1 MWPVVPVPACVSSGH
16 PLGKTSDR
24 TVEARMRR
32 MVGPDWIRGGPRSIG
47 NLADRALA
55 WLRKPGPASRIVRAL
70 LVPALSFA
78 IWAIIT
84 NRGMVQAI
92 KLPTPQKLVS
102 VWWAIGDL
110 IPGAFWITLQM
121 VVTGIVVGG
130 LAGLGFGLMFGYSR
144 WARDLLEFSFDWLRV
159 VPMFALIPLF
169 LLWFGIGMRPQIA
182 LVTLG
187 VMLILTIVTTEAVRN
202 VLHIHVK
209 AALTMG
215 ASRFHI
221 YRTVVVPSIIPH
233 ILVGLRLAV
242 ISAWGLE
249 VAAEFMGSVR
259 GLGNLLIA
267 GLTNLDSARILA
279 MTLVFLGLAIASDF
293 LLRALIKR
301 TMRWTQ
307 RSAGSGLVAEM
318 LGTA

>member
-1 MWPVVPVPACVSSGH
+1 MVV
-16 PLGKTSDR
+16 R
-24 TVEARMRR
+24 TNR
-32 MVGPDWIRGGPRSIG
+32 IG
-47 NLADRALA
+47 
-55 WLRKPGPASRIVRAL
+55 RAL
-70 LVPALSFA
+70 LVPVTALVV
-78 IWAIIT
+78 WGTIT
-84 NRGMVQAI
+84 NLGLVKPI
-92 KLPTPQKLVS
+92 LLPTPQKLVS

-121 VVTGIVVGG
+121 VVAGILVGG
-130 LAGLGFGLMFGYSR
+130 VAGLGFGLMFGYSR
-144 WARDLLEFSFDWLRV
+144 WARDLLEFSFDSLRV
-159 VPMFALIPLF
+159 VPIFALIPLF

-202 VLHIHVK
+202 VLHIHVQ
-209 AALTMG
+209 AALTTG

-242 ISAWGLE
+242 ISAWGLD
-249 VAAEFMGSVR
+249 VAAEFMGSVE

-267 GLTNLDSARILA
+267 GLNNLDSARIVA

-293 LLRALIKR
+293 LLRAVIKR
-301 TMRWTQ
+301 TLRWTQ
-307 RSAGSGLVAEM
+307 RTAGSGLVAEM
-318 LGTA
+318 LGTG

>member
-1 MWPVVPVPACVSSGH
+1 MYPEPAGTRARAGRFVEVRDGMGVDEIRVERALRAGPV
-16 PLGKTSDR
+16 DQ
-24 TVEARMRR
+24 
-32 MVGPDWIRGGPRSIG
+32 
-47 NLADRALA
+47 ALA
-55 WLRKPGPASRIVRAL
+55 WLRRPGRASRIVRAL
-70 LVPALSFA
+70 FVPAFA
-78 IWAIIT
+78 FAVWATVT
-84 NRGMVQAI
+84 NLGLVQAI
-92 KLPTPQKLVS
+92 KLPTPQKLFS

-121 VVTGIVVGG
+121 VMTGIVVGG

-249 VAAEFMGSVR
+249 VAAEFMGSVQ

-267 GLTNLDSARILA
+267 GLTNLDSARIAA

-307 RSAGSGLVAEM
+307 RAAGSGLVAEM
-318 LGTA
+318 LGAA